1 MTTRFLLRLARMVDA
16 RPGRIAVGFLLAAA
30 ASGAIV
36 ARIPVRTDLLDV
48 LPEGNA
54 TIRAFRGFLDDFGMM
69 DGLVLVV
76 SSRDPSLEALVAA
89 VEAMGEE
96 LSASPRVASV
106 DYNLFRSGGGLVAKH
121 FPAYL
126 DAPAVARLSDR
137 LTPDGIRSQIR
148 RNREALLDPLASP
161 LESDLISRD
170 PLNLREILKGSLLRG
185 AVPGGI
191 DLSTGYYM
199 DSGRTFALVMARPK
213 GSSRDVSFAGSLYRE
228 VAGIASRVSAAQG
241 GRDAVRVRL
250 AGGYANAAEA
260 SAVIWRDMVVSF
272 ATSIV
277 LVLLLVFLAFRP
289 PLAVLGAFVLTLFA
303 ALSWT
308 LLFAYLL
315 YGGLNIVTSIVAA
328 MLIGLYVDYMILAY
342 HRFGGEL
349 RGGSPPLRALEATFS
364 DTGKALFISAATSA
378 VAFFS
383 VVVTDFRGLHELG
396 VVAGFGVLFC
406 LVSTFLVFC
415 PLLSLLAR
423 GSGSR
428 LAAGRPGGIPTGWVE
443 RQAARRG
450 VVVIAAFSA
459 LLLLAAAGAART
471 RFDADVESIGL
482 ANSEVRNVERE
493 IESKFGR
500 KGEPLF
506 LVARADNAARLA
518 EDFDLL
524 DQRGERWRRSGA
536 VGTFSSPSLLLPPPY
551 RQKESRDL
559 LAEAGLPG
567 RYTGSGL
574 EKSVRREMERQGMA
588 PGEDLAPYAAGIVDA
603 LARKGVVDL
612 PELARSEDPRASYF
626 YNGSRT
632 AIAAHLTSPGERWG
646 GEALSALKEDVRSMG
661 PDFELTGPS
670 LIFEEIRSSILRES
684 VLAIFLSFAA
694 NWFIVGLHFRRLRV
708 VMLAMVPVMA
718 GTLFTLGAMGA
729 AGIPFNFFN
738 VAGIALIFG
747 FGVDY
752 GIYMMQSR
760 GAGPEG
766 DGAETIRRTGGSV
779 ILCAATTVASCGSL
793 VTSQY
798 RGLASIGV
806 VLCLG
811 AVFCMLSTV
820 FLLPSLLRYA
830 DLPARKTGR
839 RAPGDAA

>member
-1 MTTRFLLRLARMVDA
+1 MIDA
-16 RPGRIAVGFLLAAA
+16 RPGKIAVVFLLAAA
-30 ASGAIV
+30 VSGGIV

-48 LPEGNA
+48 LPEGNPS
-54 TIRAFRGFLDDFGMM
+54 IRAFRGFLDDFGMM

-76 SSRDPSLEALVAA
+76 SSRDPSPEALVAA
-89 VEAMGEE
+89 VEAIGEE
-96 LSASPRVASV
+96 LSASSRVASV

-126 DAPAVARLSDR
+126 DAPAIARLSDR
-137 LTPDGIRSQIR
+137 LTPAGFRRQIR
-148 RNREALLDPLASP
+148 RNREALLSPLASP
-161 LESDLISRD
+161 MEADLISRD
-170 PLNLREILKGSLLRG
+170 PLNLREILQGSLLRG

-199 DSGRTFALVMARPK
+199 DAGRTFALVMARPK
-213 GSSRDVSFAGSLYRE
+213 GSARNVSFTGDLYRE

-241 GRDAVRVRL
+241 GRDAVRVGL
-250 AGGYANAAEA
+250 AGGYAHAAEE
-260 SAVIWRDMVVSF
+260 SAVIWRDMVLSF
-272 ATSIV
+272 GSSLV
-277 LVLLLVFLAFRP
+277 LVLLLVSLAFRP
-289 PLAVLGAFVLTLFA
+289 PLAVLGVFVLTLFA

-342 HRFGGEL
+342 HRFDGEL
-349 RGGSPPLRALEATFS
+349 CAGRPPLQALEATFA
-364 DTGKALFISAATSA
+364 DTGKALLSSAATSA

-396 VVAGFGVLFC
+396 VVAGFGILFC

-415 PLLSLLAR
+415 PLLSLLSR
-423 GSGSR
+423 RSGSR

-443 RQAARRG
+443 RQVDRRG
-450 VVVIAAFSA
+450 GVLIAVFSV

-471 RFDADVESIGL
+471 RFDAGVESVGL
-482 ANSEVRNVERE
+482 ANSEVRNVERAVE
-493 IESKFGR
+493 AKLGR

-506 LVARADNAARLA
+506 LVARADNDARLA

-524 DQRGERWRRSGA
+524 DRRGERWRRSGA
-536 VGTFSSPSLLLPPPY
+536 VGTFSSPSLLLPPPH

-559 LAEAGLPG
+559 LADAGLPG
-567 RYTGSGL
+567 RYTGPGL
-574 EKSVRREMERQGMA
+574 EKAVRGEMEGQGMA
-588 PGEDLAPYAAGIVDA
+588 PGEDLAPYTAGIVDA

-612 PELARSEDPRASYF
+612 PELARSKDPRASYF

-646 GEALSALKEDVRSMG
+646 GGALSALKEDVRSMG
-661 PDFELTGPS
+661 PDFALTGPS
-670 LIFEEIRSSILRES
+670 LIFEEIRSSILHQS
-684 VLAIFLSFAA
+684 VLAILLSFAA
-694 NWFIVGLHFRRLRV
+694 NWVIVGLHFRRLRNV
-708 VMLAMVPVMA
+708 ALVMVPVMA

-738 VAGIALIFG
+738 VAGIALVFG

-752 GIYMMQSR
+752 GIYLMQAR
-760 GAGPEG
+760 RAGPEG
-766 DGAETIRRTGGSV
+766 GGAETLRRTGGSIV
-779 ILCAATTVASCGSL
+779 LCAATTVASCGSL
-793 VTSQY
+793 VTSHY

-811 AVFCMLSTV
+811 AVFCVLSTV

-830 DLPARKTGR
+830 DLPGRPAER
-839 RAPGDAA
+839 RAPGDAL